1 MRTDTSSSFLGIII
15 IILHHFQWNEIFK
28 KSECD
33 DRIHYFQISLNTSLE
48 RRKVEKESQLLL
60 TIGTTCISLRRN
72 PSKIQCGDA
81 AHLPPIPITVGP
93 ESLQRMDT
101 SSSFRMSI
109 IIHLRLFHEKVPI
122 LKRQRKSSKSLKTE

>member
-1 MRTDTSSSFLGIII
+1 MKSL
-15 IILHHFQWNEIFK
+15 K

-72 PSKIQCGDA
+72 LSKIHCGDA